1 MLYRIKLTEKDK
13 EGCTTAM
20 KLPQY
25 PQSYWLNSTK
35 PPQFPSLKEDLTTDV
50 VIVGA
55 GISGITLAYLLSKKG
70 KSVVLLE
77 AGEVLSGTTGHTTA
91 KITCQ
96 HDMIYDEFIAHF
108 GEKYAKQYY
117 QANDEALKFIK
128 QTVEE
133 HSIDCDFQE
142 QDAWLYTTTVDLI
155 PDLKKEQQAYQT
167 LGIEGE
173 LTDSTPLPF
182 TSRAGLRMP
191 KQAQFNPV
199 RYLNKLLNLAV
210 QQGVKV
216 YEHTT
221 AGTVDKPSYVITKE
235 GYKIESKQIV
245 SCSHFPFYDDQQF
258 FFARMYAERS
268 YALCFKPKKEYP
280 EGMYISIDQT
290 KRSLRSVMIDGEKHI
305 IVGGENHATGQGIC
319 TIRHYEAL
327 EQFAEEMFGIEKIAY
342 RWSAQDYTTLDKLP
356 FIGMTDDHPELY
368 VAAGYKKWGMTTGT
382 LAGLLLEKLITGE
395 QTPYEELFSPKR
407 FYADPTIKSFF
418 TYTVNTVKHLV
429 RGKLTTS
436 SRHPEELE
444 NGEGSVITVQGK
456 RAGAYRNDEGQLF
469 IVDTTCTHMGCEV
482 EWNSGDLSW
491 DCPCHGSRFSY
502 QGEVLDGPA
511 DKPLHRIQ

>member
-1 MLYRIKLTEKDK
+1 
-13 EGCTTAM
+13 M

-35 PPQFPSLKEDLTTDV
+35 LPQFPSLKEDLKTDV
-50 VIVGA
+50 VIVGG
-55 GISGITLAYLLSKKG
+55 GISGVTLAYLLSKKG

-96 HDMIYDEFIAHF
+96 HDVIYDEFLSHF

-117 QANDEALKFIK
+117 QANNEALSWIK
-128 QTVEE
+128 QTVTEQ
-133 HSIDCDFQE
+133 SIDCDFKE
-142 QDAWLYTTTVDLI
+142 QDAWLYTTSVDLV
-155 PDLKKEQQAYQT
+155 PDLKKELQAYQA

-182 TSRAGLRMP
+182 KTRAGLRMP

-199 RYLNKLLNLAV
+199 KYLNKLLELAV
-210 QQGVKV
+210 QQGVQV
-216 YEHTT
+216 FEHTT
-221 AGTVDKPSYVITKE
+221 ATAVDKPSYVITKE
-235 GYKIESKQIV
+235 GHKIESKQIV

-268 YALCFKPKKEYP
+268 YALCFKPKQEYP
-280 EGMYISIDQT
+280 EGMFLSIDQS
-290 KRSLRSVMIDGEKHI
+290 KRSLRSVMIDGEQHI
-305 IVGGENHATGQGIC
+305 IVGGENHPTGQGIC
-319 TIRHYEAL
+319 TIRHYETL
-327 EQFAEEMFGIEKIAY
+327 EQFAEETFGIEKLLY
-342 RWSAQDYTTLDKLP
+342 RWSAQDLTTLDKLP
-356 FIGMTDDHPELY
+356 FIGATDNKPELY

-382 LAGLLLEKLITGE
+382 AAALLLEKVITGE
-395 QTPYEELFSPKR
+395 RSPYVDLFAPKR
-407 FYADPTIKSFF
+407 FYADPTIKTFL
-418 TYTVNTVKHLV
+418 TYAGNMAKHMVK
-429 RGKLTTS
+429 GKLFAS
-436 SRHPEELE
+436 NRHAEDLE
-444 NGEGSVITVQGK
+444 NGEGSVVSLHGK
-456 RAGAYRNDEGQLF
+456 RAGAYRDQEGKLF